1 VLVRNNFPGI
11 FKPCWGQHLIDII
24 STNFM
29 KRQLYLS
36 ILFSLLGLSVYAQR
50 TQELFDASWKFSKA
64 DVAGG
69 ETVNLNDAGWRTVEL
84 PHDWSVEDLPD
95 QSDSVIGPFS
105 KKSIGHTAT
114 GYVVGG
120 IGWYRKHFRLGSIA
134 NKKFSIYFDGVYMNS
149 DVWINGHY
157 LGSHPYGYT
166 PFYYDLTPF
175 LKQNGEN
182 IIAVRVRNEGRNS
195 RWYSGSGIY
204 RHVWLI
210 STTPVHV
217 EPWGVFITT
226 PTVSVNNSI
235 VNVKTTI
242 VNEQNFS
249 SLKLVTTIRD
259 AKNKIVATAESPI
272 NSSKEIA
279 QDITVKNPSLWST
292 DSPYLYQAVTE
303 IKQGN
308 QILDRVVTNFG
319 IRSIHFSADK
329 GFLLNGKS
337 IELRGGCVHHDNGPL
352 GAATIDRAEE
362 RRVELLKQ
370 FGYNAVRTSHNPPSM
385 QFLQACDRIGI
396 IVIDEAF
403 DMWQRGKN
411 PNDYHL
417 YFDTS
422 WKKDIDVMVLRDR
435 NHPSV
440 VFWSIGNE
448 INERADAP
456 GLAIAKNLRDEIK
469 RFDNTRPVTEAI
481 CHFWD
486 HPGYK
491 WDTTAAS
498 FALLDVG
505 GYNYLWKEYEGDH
518 DKYPQRIMMGTESYP
533 LEAFENWQQVE
544 QHPYVIGD
552 FVWTAMD
559 YLGETGIGNTGL
571 DKPRSY
577 QLQTFPWFNANCGD
591 IDLIGGK
598 KPQSYYR
605 DVVWNRSKLQM
616 LVHAPVP
623 EGHTEQVSAWGW
635 PDEYAHYTFPG
646 SEGRSMQVH
655 VYTSYDAVRLVQNG
669 KIIGEQNVSPQTK
682 LTATF
687 TINYQPGTLKAI
699 GLRNNKAVDSVVLQ
713 TPGKAANIRLTAD
726 RSLIKNSRNDLAY
739 VTVEIV
745 DADGRLIPGASI
757 PLQFSIEGNGEITA
771 TASASPNDMQSFQKP
786 EHRTFRGKCL
796 VIVRPKGKG
805 GKIILQA
812 KGGGLADGQIVIE
825 AK

>member
-1 VLVRNNFPGI
+1 
-11 FKPCWGQHLIDII
+11 
-24 STNFM
+24 
-29 KRQLYLS
+29 
-36 ILFSLLGLSVYAQR
+36 
-50 TQELFDASWKFSKA
+50 
-64 DVAGG
+64 
-69 ETVNLNDAGWRTVEL
+69 
-84 PHDWSVEDLPD
+84 
-95 QSDSVIGPFS
+95 
-105 KKSIGHTAT
+105 
-114 GYVVGG
+114 
-120 IGWYRKHFRLGSIA
+120 
-134 NKKFSIYFDGVYMNS
+134 
-149 DVWINGHY
+149 
-157 LGSHPYGYT
+157 
-166 PFYYDLTPF
+166 
-175 LKQNGEN
+175 
-182 IIAVRVRNEGRNS
+182 
-195 RWYSGSGIY
+195 
-204 RHVWLI
+204 
-210 STTPVHV
+210 
-217 EPWGVFITT
+217 
-226 PTVSVNNSI
+226 
-235 VNVKTTI
+235 
-242 VNEQNFS
+242 
-249 SLKLVTTIRD
+249 LVTTIRD
-259 AKNKIVATAESPI
+259 AKNKIVAAAESPI
-272 NSSKEIA
+272 NSDEEIA
-279 QDITVKNPSLWST
+279 QNITVKNPSLWST
-292 DSPYLYQAVTE
+292 DSPNLYQAVTE

-308 QILDRVVTNFG
+308 QLLDRVVTNFG
-319 IRSIHFSADK
+319 IRSIQFSADK

-385 QFLQACDRIGI
+385 QFLEACDRVGI
-396 IVIDEAF
+396 VVIDEAF

-422 WKKDIDVMVLRDR
+422 WKKDIDAMVLRDR

-448 INERADAP
+448 INERADAS
-456 GLAIAKNLRDEIK
+456 GLTITKDLRDEIK

-491 WDTTAAS
+491 WDTTAAA

-605 DVVWNRSKLQM
+605 DVVWKRSKLQM

-655 VYTSYDAVRLVQNG
+655 VYSGYDAVRLVQNG
-669 KIIGEQNVSPQTK
+669 KIIGEQTVSPQTK

-687 TINYQPGTLKAI
+687 TINYQPGTLKAF
-699 GLRNNKAVDSVVLQ
+699 GLRNNKAVDSVILQ
-713 TPGKAANIRLTAD
+713 TAGKAAKILLTAD
-726 RSLIKNSRNDLAY
+726 RSQVKNSRNDLAY
-739 VTVEIV
+739 ITVQVV
-745 DADGRLIPGASI
+745 DAKGRLVPGASI

-786 EHRTFRGKCL
+786 QHRTFQGKCL
-796 VIVRPKGKG
+796 VIIRPKGNG
-805 GKIILQA
+805 GKIILKA
-812 KGGGLADGQIVIE
+812 KGEGLSAGQVVIE

>member
-1 VLVRNNFPGI
+1 
-11 FKPCWGQHLIDII
+11 
-24 STNFM
+24 M
-29 KRQLYLS
+29 
-36 ILFSLLGLSVYAQR
+36 
-50 TQELFDASWKFSKA
+50 
-64 DVAGG
+64 
-69 ETVNLNDAGWRTVEL
+69 
-84 PHDWSVEDLPD
+84 
-95 QSDSVIGPFS
+95 
-105 KKSIGHTAT
+105 
-114 GYVVGG
+114 
-120 IGWYRKHFRLGSIA
+120 
-134 NKKFSIYFDGVYMNS
+134 
-149 DVWINGHY
+149 
-157 LGSHPYGYT
+157 
-166 PFYYDLTPF
+166 
-175 LKQNGEN
+175 
-182 IIAVRVRNEGRNS
+182 
-195 RWYSGSGIY
+195 
-204 RHVWLI
+204 
-210 STTPVHV
+210 
-217 EPWGVFITT
+217 
-226 PTVSVNNSI
+226 
-235 VNVKTTI
+235 NVKTTI
-242 VNEQNFS
+242 VNEPNVS

-279 QDITVKNPSLWST
+279 QDITVENPSLWST

-396 IVIDEAF
+396 IVIDEVF

-422 WKKDIDVMVLRDR
+422 WKKDIDAMVLRDR

-456 GLAIAKNLRDEIK
+456 GLAITKNLRDEIK

-486 HPGYK
+486 HAGYK

-518 DKYPQRIMMGTESYP
+518 DKYPQRIMMGMESYP
-533 LEAFENWQQVE
+533 LETFENWQQVE

-559 YLGETGIGNTGL
+559 YLGETGLGNTGL
-571 DKPRSY
+571 DKPIHY

-623 EGHTEQVSAWGW
+623 EGHTEQVSSWGW

-699 GLRNNKAVDSVVLQ
+699 GLRNNKAVDS
-713 TPGKAANIRLTAD
+713 
-726 RSLIKNSRNDLAY
+726 
-739 VTVEIV
+739 
-745 DADGRLIPGASI
+745 I

-796 VIVRPKGKG
+796 VIVRPKGKV

-812 KGGGLADGQIVIE
+812 KGGGLAEGQIVIE

>member
-1 VLVRNNFPGI
+1 MLVRNNFPGI

-105 KKSIGHTAT
+105 KKSIGRTAT

-577 QLQTFPWFNANCGD
+577 ELQTFPWFNANCGD

-713 TPGKAANIRLTAD
+713 TPGKAAKIRLTAD

-745 DADGRLIPGASI
+745 DADGRLVPGASI
-757 PLQFSIEGNGEITA
+757 PLQFSIAGNGEIAA

-796 VIVRPKGKG
+796 VIVRPKGKV

-812 KGGGLADGQIVIE
+812 KGGGLAEGQIVIE